1 MNNDFYLQTLD
12 NIDNNDLRTL
22 RLFYGPIIGNNATLL
37 YHHLVDSFNFNNGSI
52 NKKYSFSIVSK
63 LLSISIDE
71 LSNAREKL
79 EAISLIKSYLD
90 YDNNIIIELKK
101 PLDVNHL
108 AKNELIS
115 SLIINNI
122 GRELFEQL
130 VNSKAKYSYSK
141 NNLVDISKKYSE
153 IYDVKSVLNS
163 EIQNLNFD
171 FNITNTHDLCFKL
184 SPLEFIKCMTKKEPI
199 TSYIVLVNNLRKSNF
214 SDSAINLIINH
225 SFAINGKLVVNYVL
239 TIAKSY
245 REKNL
250 FEAHQ
255 IDTDLAFALA
265 SKNANNSSKEE
276 MNNLNNN
283 LEANPNKLLELSGE
297 YSW

>member
-1 MNNDFYLQTLD
+1 M
-12 NIDNNDLRTL
+12 
-22 RLFYGPIIGNNATLL
+22 
-37 YHHLVDSFNFNNGSI
+37 
-52 NKKYSFSIVSK
+52 
-63 LLSISIDE
+63 
-71 LSNAREKL
+71 
-79 EAISLIKSYLD
+79 
-90 YDNNIIIELKK
+90 YD
-101 PLDVNHL
+101 
-108 AKNELIS
+108 
-115 SLIINNI
+115 
-122 GRELFEQL
+122 
-130 VNSKAKYSYSK
+130 
-141 NNLVDISKKYSE
+141 
-153 IYDVKSVLNS
+153 
-163 EIQNLNFD
+163 
-171 FNITNTHDLCFKL
+171 
-184 SPLEFIKCMTKKEPI
+184 KKEPI
-199 TSYIVLVNNLRKSNF
+199 TSYIVLVNNLKKSNF

-239 TIAKSY
+239 AIAKSY